1 MQVDEI
7 IVCVRHSI
15 EIDESTLSDSA
26 WLSGAVYSS
35 AYKNGGPN
43 IRIYTDGITIGKEYR
58 VSKIKEYRISK
69 INTDTI
75 NVINDQGGERSYLRE
90 LFETKSEW
98 RQKKLEEL
106 GI

>member
-7 IVCVRHSI
+7 IVCVRLSV
-15 EIDESTLSDSA
+15 EIDERTLSDEA

-58 VSKIKEYRISK
+58 ISRLNR
-69 INTDTI
+69 NTASDTI

-90 LFETKSEW
+90 LFETKSER
-98 RQKKLEEL
+98 RQKKLEEI
-106 GI
+106 GIV

>member
-7 IVCVRHSI
+7 IVCVRLSV
-15 EIDESTLSDSA
+15 EIDERTLSDET
-26 WLSGAVYSS
+26 WFSGAIYSS

-58 VSKIKEYRISK
+58 ISKIKID
-69 INTDTI
+69 TDTI

-98 RQKKLEEL
+98 RQKKLEEI
-106 GI
+106 GIV

>member
-7 IVCVRHSI
+7 IVCVRLSV
-15 EIDESTLSDSA
+15 EIDEYTLSDDA
-26 WLSGAVYSS
+26 WLYGAVYSS
-35 AYKNGGPN
+35 AYKNGVPN

-58 VSKIKEYRISK
+58 ISRL
-69 INTDTI
+69 NRNTVTDTI

-98 RQKKLEEL
+98 RQKKLEEI

>member
-7 IVCVRHSI
+7 IVCVRLSV
-15 EIDESTLSDSA
+15 EIDESTLSDVA

-43 IRIYTDGITIGKEYR
+43 IRIYTDGITVG
-58 VSKIKEYRISK
+58 KEYRISRL
-69 INTDTI
+69 INRNTATDTI

-98 RQKKLEEL
+98 RQKKLEEI
-106 GI
+106 GIV